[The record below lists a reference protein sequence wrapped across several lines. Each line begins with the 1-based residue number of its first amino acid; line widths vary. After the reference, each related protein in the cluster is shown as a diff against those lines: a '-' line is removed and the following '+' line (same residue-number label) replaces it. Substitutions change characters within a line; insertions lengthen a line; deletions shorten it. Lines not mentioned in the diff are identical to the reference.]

1 MFVTNLEV
9 EKKWTWISHGGRLKH
24 CASAKIIIASLKINQ
39 FGNVDLRLQQI
50 YKSRDNIL
58 NFYPVTKAY

>member
-1 MFVTNLEV
+1 MEIL
-9 EKKWTWISHGGRLKH
+9 KKNSLDHTDP
-24 CASAKIIIASLKINQ
+24 LKINQ